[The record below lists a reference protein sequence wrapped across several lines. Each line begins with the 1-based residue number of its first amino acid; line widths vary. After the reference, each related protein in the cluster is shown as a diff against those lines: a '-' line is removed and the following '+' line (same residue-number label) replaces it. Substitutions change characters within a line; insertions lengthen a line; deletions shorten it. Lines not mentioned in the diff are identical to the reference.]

1 MKRLVTPFHGACIC
15 RRVPVGVL
23 LALISVHLFAADFA
37 TDRNDNWHQWRG
49 PGASGV
55 ARNGNPPLS
64 WSSTEN
70 VLWRTPIDGHG
81 SSTPIV
87 WGDRVFLLT
96 SIRTD
101 EVDPNLPKP
110 EDQPK
115 RPFGI
120 TYPNVAYQFVV
131 ICLDRNSG
139 RELWRRVAAQTIPH
153 EGHHGDNNFASAS
166 PTTDGE
172 RLYVWFGPVGM
183 FCYDLDGELLW
194 HRDLGKVSTRRSF
207 GEASSPVIHGDR
219 LIINRDHEG
228 QSYIAVLDAKTGK
241 DVWRAERDE
250 LSTWMTPLVVKH
262 GERTQLVTSA
272 TNRVRSYDLS
282 DGSLIWQCGGQ
293 VFNVTP
299 SPVTDGKL
307 VFCMSGYRGS
317 SLYALPLDS
326 TGDITDTERIA
337 WKLKRGTP
345 YVPSPLLMDGLLY
358 FNQSNDA
365 IISAVDAKTGE
376 IVIERTRMPGLS
388 RVYASPV
395 GAAGRVYF
403 TGRGGTTLVLK
414 HGRKFEVLATNSI
427 GEPIDASPT
436 IVGRQLFLRG
446 RRHLYC
452 IAE

>member
-1 MKRLVTPFHGACIC
+1 MRRTGKSFCSIFAW
-15 RRVPVGVL
+15 RRVAAAMM
-23 LALISVHLFAADFA
+23 LAVVSTTLSASEFDSGRLG
-37 TDRNDNWHQWRG
+37 NWHQWRG
-49 PGASGV
+49 PDASGV
-55 ARNGNPPLS
+55 AVSGNPPVS
-64 WSSTEN
+64 WSGTEN
-70 VLWRTPIDGHG
+70 VQWKTPLDGQG

-101 EVDPNLPKP
+101 ENDPNLPKP

-120 TYPNVAYQFVV
+120 TFPNVAYKFVV
-131 ICLDRNSG
+131 ICLDRNNG
-139 RELWRRVAAQTIPH
+139 RELWRKVAAQKIPH

-207 GEASSPVIHGDR
+207 GEASSPVVHGDR

-241 DVWRAERDE
+241 DVWRAERVE
-250 LSTWMTPLVVKH
+250 LSTWMTPLIVRH

-272 TNRVRSYDLS
+272 TNRVRSYDLA

-299 SPVTDGKL
+299 SPVTDGNL

-317 SLYALPLDS
+317 SLYALPLDA
-326 TGDITDTERIA
+326 TGDITDTDRIA

-345 YVPSPLLMDGLLY
+345 YVPSPLLMGGLLY

-365 IISAVDAKTGE
+365 IVSAVDAKSGE

-403 TGRGGTTLVLK
+403 TGRSGTTLVLK

-427 GEPIDASPT
+427 GEPIDASPA

>member
-1 MKRLVTPFHGACIC
+1 MREFLKPPSINSAWRALA
-15 RRVPVGVL
+15 VL
-23 LALISVHLFAADFA
+23 LASMSSLLSAAGFE
-37 TDRNDNWHQWRG
+37 TDSASNWHQWRG
-49 PGASGV
+49 PDASGV
-55 ARNGNPPLS
+55 ARNGNPPLN
-64 WSSTEN
+64 WTETEN
-70 VLWRTPIDGHG
+70 VQWKAPIDGEG

-101 EVDPNLPKP
+101 IVDPKLPKP
-110 EDQPK
+110 EDQPE

-120 TYPNVAYQFVV
+120 TFPNVAYRFVV
-131 ICLDRNSG
+131 ICLDRKTG
-139 RELWRRVAAQTIPH
+139 RELWRKTAAQKIPH

-166 PTTDGE
+166 PTTDGK

-183 FCYDLDGELLW
+183 FCYDFDGELLW
-194 HRDLGKVSTRRSF
+194 HRDLGEVNTRRSF

-228 QSYIAVLDAKTGK
+228 QSYIAVLDAATGK
-241 DVWRAERDE
+241 DIWRTDRDE
-250 LSTWMTPLVVKH
+250 LSTWMTPLVVQH
-262 GERTQLVTSA
+262 RGRTQLVTSA
-272 TNRVRSYDLS
+272 TNRVRSYDLA

-299 SPVTDGKL
+299 SPVTDGSL

-317 SLYALPLDS
+317 SLVAMPLGS
-326 TGDITDTERIA
+326 QGDITGTEQIA
-337 WKLKRGTP
+337 WSLKRGTP

-365 IISAVDAKTGE
+365 ILTAVDAKTGDV
-376 IVIERTRMPGLS
+376 VIERTRMPGLS

-403 TGRGGTTLVLK
+403 TGRSGTTLVLK
-414 HGRKFEVLATNSI
+414 HGREFEVLATNSI
-427 GEPIDASPT
+427 DEPIDTSPS

-446 RRHLYC
+446 RRHLYS
-452 IAE
+452 IGE